1 MTIKELINNIIPY
14 YNKYRQNKNDI
25 TGTEAVEVLWFIGNF
40 LKQYIEETKVAPY
53 TLYRQIYGKSESK
66 INVCLSAREISG

>member
-25 TGTEAVEVLWFIGNF
+25 TGTEAVEILWFIGDF
-40 LKQYIEETKVAPY
+40 LKQYIEESDIILSSNLK
-53 TLYRQIYGKSESK
+53 LIKK
-66 INVCLSAREISG
+66 IRF